1 MGGWAKASTLVAVI
15 VLRYQLIQLEI
26 RMKKF
31 ALASA
36 LVLTLVSSYAQPTRP
51 EVKAEAASANKSGTT
66 VRGESSGSVAA
77 TPSTKAR
84 AEVKGE
90 AAAAN
95 KSGDT
100 VKGESSNTKVEK
112 KSKMTAE
119 EKAAARAKRK
129 ADAASAV
136 KSGATVRGESQGK

>member
-1 MGGWAKASTLVAVI
+1 
-15 VLRYQLIQLEI
+15 
-26 RMKKF
+26 MKKF

-36 LVLTLVSSYAQPTRP
+36 LVLTLVSSYAQTTRP

-66 VRGESSGSVAA
+66 VKGEGTGAVAA

-84 AEVKGE
+84 ADVKSE

-95 KSGDT
+95 KSGDV
-100 VKGESSNTKVEK
+100 VKGESSNAKVEK
-112 KSKMTAE
+112 KPKLTAE

-129 ADAASAV
+129 AEAASAV
-136 KSGATVRGESQGK
+136 KAGATVKGESSGK